1 MRNPRN
7 WLTFPLILLFLPAC
21 DKTPTPTEAAVD
33 LKQERAAAPA
43 STAPSVPFSDAEVFF
58 EFNTTDNDL
67 GFQVFLDA
75 QGWQRVDLAGPKDS
89 PVFNIQA
96 EGRLAEIGITEL
108 RFESAEPSPA
118 EVLARFPAG
127 VYEFEGLAVD
137 GTRLL
142 STSRLSQQLLDAPT
156 FSPRDGQVVDRNNAV
171 VQWNAPGAEQ
181 VEVIIENVDLGEVLD
196 VTVLGST
203 TQLTLPPQFLKPGTE
218 YTIELLSIA
227 RNRNRTIAQSTFR
240 TQA

>member
-1 MRNPRN
+1 MRLTNRRP
-7 WLTFPLILLFLPAC
+7 WLTFPLILLFLPGC
-21 DKTPTPTEAAVD
+21 DKNPTPTEAAV
-33 LKQERAAAPA
+33 EPSPAAALA
-43 STAPSVPFSDAEVFF
+43 SSGTQVPFSDAEVFF

-75 QGWQRVDLAGPKDS
+75 QGWRSVDLAGPKDS
-89 PVFNIQA
+89 PVFHLLA
-96 EGRLAEIGITEL
+96 DGRLAEIGITEL

-118 EVLARFPAG
+118 EVLSRFPAG

-137 GTRLL
+137 GTRLM
-142 STSRLSQQLLDAPT
+142 STSRLSHQLLDAPT
-156 FSPRDGQVVDRNNAV
+156 FSPRDGQVVDQNNTV

-181 VEVIIENVDLGEVLD
+181 VEVIIENVDLGEVFD

-203 TQLTLPPQFLKPGTE
+203 TQLTLPPQFLRPGTE

-240 TQA
+240 TGA